1 MTHLLY
7 SSNEM
12 FSSTQLVRQSKK
24 IFDKLSSNE
33 IEKAVILRDG
43 KPNFMLLDFN
53 TYESIMKE
61 FIQLKE
67 DQNKQKVITSENKI
81 IQEEPVVIKK
91 EEDIHIEDEIIDN
104 NIEFNEKIEEVNE
117 NGFTP
122 EEDKELQEA
131 LKRLDELEL
140 DPILKSEAK
149 EELKKERSTGEIKEF
164 WN

>member
-81 IQEEPVVIKK
+81 VQEEPVVIKK
-91 EEDIHIEDEIIDN
+91 EEDIQIEDEIIDN
-104 NIEFNEKIEEVNE
+104 NIEFNEKTEEVNE

>member
-1 MTHLLY
+1 
-7 SSNEM
+7 M

-81 IQEEPVVIKK
+81 VQEESVVIKK
-91 EEDIHIEDEIIDN
+91 EEDIQIEDEIIDN
-104 NIEFNEKIEEVNE
+104 NIEFNEKTEEVNE

>member
-67 DQNKQKVITSENKI
+67 DQNKQKVITNENKI
-81 IQEEPVVIKK
+81 VQEEPVVIKK
-91 EEDIHIEDEIIDN
+91 EEDIQIEDEIIDN
-104 NIEFNEKIEEVNE
+104 NIEFNEKLEEVNE

>member
-7 SSNEM
+7 ASNEM

-24 IFDKLSSNE
+24 IFDKLSTNE
-33 IEKAVILRDG
+33 IEKAIILRDG

-53 TYESIMKE
+53 NYEKIMKE
-61 FIQLKE
+61 FIELKNN
-67 DQNKQKVITSENKI
+67 NKLEIINEIRKEEKI
-81 IQEEPVVIKK
+81 IEKSEVIVK
-91 EEDIHIEDEIIDN
+91 EIID
-104 NIEFNEKIEEVNE
+104 IEDNSAEIIIEEVNDK
-117 NGFTP
+117 GFTAK
-122 EEDKELQEA
+122 EDAELQEA

-149 EELKKERSTGEIKEF
+149 EELKKEHSTGEIKEF

>member
-1 MTHLLY
+1 
-7 SSNEM
+7 M

-24 IFDKLSSNE
+24 IFDKLSTNE

-53 TYESIMKE
+53 EYEKIMKE
-61 FIQLKE
+61 YIDLKNNQKE
-67 DQNKQKVITSENKI
+67 ELSKPKVIIEEPSVLQKEENIQNEI
-81 IQEEPVVIKK
+81 IQEDI
-91 EEDIHIEDEIIDN
+91 EEEIEIN
-104 NIEFNEKIEEVNE
+104 NDIEEVNE
-117 NGFTP
+117 NQFTE

>member
-7 SSNEM
+7 ASDEM

-24 IFDKLSSNE
+24 IFDKLSTNE
-33 IEKAVILRDG
+33 IEKAIILRDG

-61 FIQLKE
+61 FIQLKNN
-67 DQNKQKVITSENKI
+67 QNKEKEIRINK
-81 IQEEPVVIKK
+81 VVIEKPIVLQK
-91 EEDIHIEDEIIDN
+91 EEDIQIQEDVNDE
-104 NIEFNEKIEEVNE
+104 NIEATNE
-117 NGFTP
+117 NGFTQ
-122 EEDKELQEA
+122 EEEKELQEA
-131 LKRLDELEL
+131 LKKLDELEL